1 MNHRKHFVVI
11 FVIFTVF
18 IVLALSCASSGGVE
32 TPTPTPTPAPTP
44 APEFNVAY
52 EYESETPAISVTVE
66 PVWGVYKAFYSDKA
80 QWGIKQFQCKFSNNT
95 NAIAKVVWEGSSLY
109 YDGNS
114 SVPFI
119 DGQKYAEAD
128 RPMTAAIIP
137 RGGFL
142 EKAVYSSEQVY
153 YESGRYGGWRIL
165 PIEANPVQIIFQIDS
180 ENGSEYV
187 VINVSYS
194 EATNPS

>member
-1 MNHRKHFVVI
+1 MNHRKNFVIV

-18 IVLALSCASSGGVE
+18 IVLALSCASSGGVQ
-32 TPTPTPTPAPTP
+32 TPVP

-66 PVWGVYKAFYSDKA
+66 PVWGVYKASYYDKA

-109 YDGNS
+109 FDGNS

-119 DGQKYAEAD
+119 DGQKFVEAN
-128 RPMTAAIIP
+128 RPMAAAVIP

-142 EKAVYSSEQVY
+142 EKIVHSSEQVHY
-153 YESGRYGGWRIL
+153 VGGWEIL
-165 PIEANPVQIIFQIDS
+165 TIEANPVQIIFQIDS

-187 VINVSYS
+187 VVNVSYS

>member
-18 IVLALSCASSGGVE
+18 IVLALSCASSGGVK
-32 TPTPTPTPAPTP
+32 TPT
-44 APEFNVAY
+44 PEFNVTY
-52 EYESETPAISVTVE
+52 EYESETPAISVIVE
-66 PVWGVYKAFYSDKA
+66 PVWGVSFND
-80 QWGIKQFQCKFSNNT
+80 WGIEQFQCKFSNNT

-114 SVPFI
+114 YLPCI
-119 DGQKYAEAD
+119 DGQKYVD
-128 RPMTAAIIP
+128 VNTPMVAAIIP
-137 RGGFL
+137 RQGIL
-142 EKAVYSSEQVY
+142 EKSVYSSDQF
-153 YESGRYGGWRIL
+153 RYGNYKQT
-165 PIEANPVQIIFQIDS
+165 IEANPVQIIFQIDS